1 MFGIVSFIM
10 SHPKEERTLII
21 VKPDGLQRN
30 LVGEIVHRFE
40 RKGLKIIGMKMMELH
55 DAIIEEHY
63 AHHKEK
69 PFFPT
74 IKNFMKSAPVV
85 VMALSGINAISA
97 VRLIVGPTRG
107 YEADAGSI
115 RGDFSVS
122 SQSNIVHASD
132 SKESAEAEIKRF
144 FKNEE
149 IFDYKKQ
156 DFDYIYSDE
165 AF

>member
-1 MFGIVSFIM
+1 M

-40 RKGLKIIGMKMMELH
+40 RKGLKIIGMKMMELG

-63 AHHKEK
+63 AYHKEK

-85 VMALSGINAISA
+85 VMALSGINAIPA
-97 VRLIVGPTRG
+97 VRLIVGPTKG
-107 YEADAGSI
+107 HEADAGSI
-115 RGDFSVS
+115 RGDFSIS
-122 SQSNIVHASD
+122 GQSNIVHASD

>member
-1 MFGIVSFIM
+1 
-10 SHPKEERTLII
+10 
-21 VKPDGLQRN
+21 
-30 LVGEIVHRFE
+30 
-40 RKGLKIIGMKMMELH
+40 
-55 DAIIEEHY
+55 
-63 AHHKEK
+63 
-69 PFFPT
+69 
-74 IKNFMKSAPVV
+74 MKSAPVV